1 MIDKETGG
9 ILPPVIVRDK
19 EDVHTLNIKIDV
31 EDFYNIINAMNE
43 GCGCFQCRKL
53 SMQLGVALSKANR
66 DHRNEVTA

>member
-1 MIDKETGG
+1 MIDKDTGA
-9 ILPPVIVRDK
+9 IMPPVIVRDK

-43 GCGCFQCRKL
+43 SCGCFQCRKL
-53 SMQLGVALSKANR
+53 AYQLGMALSKANR